1 MLDPIGGFSR
11 MRDFFVSYIETAFR
25 IADPATAEER
35 QRLLREVDVL
45 STEPLVEPVL
55 RYRESKKPL
64 EDLIGTD
71 ILSPLGSKGQTA
83 FVELALSGLFSGQPD
98 FGPLKRKSEYSPYTH
113 QVRML
118 ERGIRPGMPS
128 IVTSGTGS
136 GKTESFMLPILASLS
151 DEAVLWKAPSA
162 GYLENH
168 WWKSGK
174 SFNAKT
180 RQRTGENRP
189 AAVRALIL
197 YPMNALVAD
206 QMVRLRKAL
215 DSDAARETMNERFK
229 GNRIFF
235 GHYTGETPV
244 TGHLRHPRLAD
255 EEFEKKRRGR
265 RIGKLRQAMKRFDED
280 QQAAADHDA
289 RAAEEALKAGKPAP
303 EKTSFIFP
311 ALDGGEMVSRWDM
324 QHAPPDIL
332 VTNASMLGAMLAR
345 EVEDPI
351 FDQTRDWIAGDP
363 DAHFYLV
370 FDELHLV
377 RGSAGTEVSF
387 LIKSLLT
394 RLGLDKPE
402 NRHKLRILAS
412 SASLPM
418 EGERGEQSR
427 RYLRDLFAP
436 FGTFSSPAD
445 EGSLDADFWKGCVI
459 PGNPEEP
466 PPLGAKLPAK
476 PFEDLLAAA
485 GEPGQLVADFA
496 KTDAAV
502 EALRQVGAA
511 LGVDE
516 ADPSALAGKVA
527 GRAASAL
534 AAACSAEGPS
544 RATAVSEIAA
554 GVFGGPSPE
563 AVRGLLLARA
573 IPDSEGWSARAPK
586 GTPSFRV
593 HTFVRNVE
601 GLFGAP
607 VASAGDK
614 VRFSDLTIVR
624 GISHGKPP
632 AGSKKGARL
641 FEMLYCEA
649 CGDLFLGGQRGEPA
663 ETAQEFELL
672 PSAADLES
680 APDRGAPELYDKM
693 SFDQFAVFW
702 PSGAEPF
709 TVENVWDRWDP
720 ATLDTLTGVVS
731 TKAAAERDGLLR
743 GRIYFQNPDP
753 KKDPSKRSAQ
763 PFCCPRCGTDYSTR
777 PATMRRSPIRAF
789 RTGFTKA
796 SQLVATEMF
805 ELLHAI
811 GAQPKSIIFSDSRQ
825 DAANQ
830 SLEIERLHLR
840 DLRREIFVTAAI
852 KLVKEAEAK
861 QVPQDQQMK
870 IAKELMDQG
879 FDGMNK
885 LKELMAEWAKV
896 DKKVI
901 DVSTGKVRID
911 RLLQFRDDEGGS
923 ESPISYVASEYVRL
937 GIHPFD
943 ELGRRGVGDGP
954 WYDAF
959 VVNDGKVGYSPGLT
973 AVDRAKLS
981 TWMLEAQSEL
991 VEDVIFSNTFFAIEE
1006 TGLGYPSVRHDG
1018 SKETDELDA
1027 WLRVFAGV
1035 YRVREN
1041 KYFNPQDVKQ
1051 WTDYSTVNRRKVKR
1065 FAEDVFGQA
1074 HAPAHFNEIIK
1085 KMDALGHNNCVV
1097 NVGKLYI
1104 RVSKPGDPYWRC
1116 ASCERVHLHRGV
1128 GYCTRCRQPL
1138 PEGRSGDAD
1147 VLWESNFLGKRIVR
1161 GRGDEVSRF
1170 GLKCEELTGQTDD
1183 FGDRLRRFK
1192 DILVGTSDKPPTQL
1206 QRLASNIDLLS
1217 FTTTMEVGIDIGS
1230 LQTVLQANMPPQR
1243 FNYQQRVGRSGRR
1256 GQAFSFVTTF
1266 CRGRSH
1272 DEYYFRNPRAITGD
1286 PPPPPF
1292 LAVDHPPIP
1301 QRLLRKVWL
1310 RAAFARMRSDCQA
1323 TGEPYPGDRL
1333 TPPDVHGEFVPTDEF
1348 YADGSQWPEKLRA
1361 ALNQTRPDMLRFL
1374 EASIIAN
1381 GQRAELLKHA
1391 QADEVVAEIMQ
1402 LAGQRPHGRA
1412 GLAQFLAERGKLPM
1426 YGMPTRVRLLYTGLA
1441 PETGRGP
1448 LHERHFEWS
1457 TMDRDVELAVFE
1469 YAPGAVLTKDKM
1481 KHRVIGFTGTLPEPE
1496 KQGNLID
1503 VGAPQGDWFTEQA
1516 YVAKCL
1522 SCGSASYEQDGPDN
1536 GIACADCG
1544 EQVPPDAFHRYVTP
1558 AAFRTDFRPEATEVD
1573 EVGTMSTR
1581 TVATVLHEGEKTP
1594 CGPIKVWS
1602 GAGVTVMHLNDGP
1615 QDENGDAQYF
1625 SVDHLTDAWVQR
1637 DYKFAKATALQMQ
1650 AVEPAI
1656 SKANEPTR
1664 WKDCLGREAP
1674 FGLAARKETDALYI
1688 ELTEFDPRLRLDLV
1702 AKQGGPAQSATA
1714 VRAAAIS
1721 ATHLLVQRAAL
1732 LLDVAPDEFEALEPR
1747 RRSGRPMLQ
1756 IADALI
1762 NGSGLCRRLGEG
1774 SKPEIVRLI
1783 ERIVSEKGRGSALA
1797 QLEADDHRSNCNTS
1811 CYRCI
1816 QQYGNR
1822 RVHNLL
1828 DWRLALSYLRAM
1840 VDPKYICGLDNGF
1853 DAYPELTGWI
1863 ERSRELASSVA
1874 AMRPGSLKVELVGP
1888 MGLASII
1895 QASGKGASRMVVL
1908 HPLWRTRAADV
1919 LSLLGSHADQA
1930 TRFVDTFDLERRP
1943 LKALELARGIDPVP
1957 LFEAA

>member
-1 MLDPIGGFSR
+1 MLDPIGGFTR

-25 IADPATAEER
+25 IADKDTAAER
-35 QRLLREVDVL
+35 RRLLEETDVL

-55 RYRESKKPL
+55 RYRESKTKL
-64 EDLIGTD
+64 EDLIGSDT
-71 ILSPLGSKGQTA
+71 LKPLGEKGQTA
-83 FVELALSGLFSGQPD
+83 FVELALSGLFSGQQSD
-98 FGPLKRKSEYSPYTH
+98 GSVKRKSDYAPYTH
-113 QVRML
+113 QVKML
-118 ERGIRPGMPS
+118 ERGIRPGLPS

-151 DEAVLWKAPSA
+151 NEAVHWPSPSA

-168 WWKSGK
+168 WWRPDRR
-174 SFNAKT
+174 FDAKR

-189 AAVRALIL
+189 AAIRALIL

-215 DSDAARETMNERFK
+215 DSDEAREVMEERFD

-244 TGHLRHPRLAD
+244 TGHLRHPRLHA

-265 RIGKLRQAMKRFDED
+265 RQGRLRQAMKRFDED
-280 QQAAADHDA
+280 QRAAIDHDSH
-289 RAAEEALKAGKPAP
+289 AAEEARKAGKPKP

-324 QHAPPDIL
+324 QDAPPDIL

-351 FDQTRDWIAGDP
+351 FDQTRKWIASDP
-363 DAHFYLV
+363 NAYFYLV

-387 LIKSLLT
+387 LVKSLLT
-394 RLGLDKPE
+394 RLGLDSPE
-402 NRHKLRILAS
+402 HRHKLRILAS

-418 EGERGEQSR
+418 EDERGEQSR

-436 FGTFSSPAD
+436 FGTFVSKTDA
-445 EGSLDADFWKGCVI
+445 GSLDAEFWKGCVV
-459 PGNPEEP
+459 PGDPETP
-466 PPLGAKLPAK
+466 PPLDAKLPKK
-476 PFEDLLAAA
+476 PFEALLAAA
-485 GEPGQLVADFA
+485 GGTGQLIADFP
-496 KTDAAV
+496 KTDAGI
-502 EALRQVGAA
+502 EALKDVGTA
-511 LGVDE
+511 LGVHE
-516 ADPSALAGKVA
+516 ADADVLAGKVA

-534 AAACSAEGPS
+534 AAACVSAGTS
-544 RATAVSEIAA
+544 RATPTSEIGEA
-554 GVFGGPSPE
+554 VFGSPDTD

-573 IPDSEGWSARAPK
+573 IPDSSLWKAQAPK

-593 HTFVRNVE
+593 HTFIRNVE

-607 VASAGDK
+607 AADGGQK
-614 VRFSDLTIVR
+614 VKFSDLTIVR
-624 GISHGKPP
+624 GVSHGK
-632 AGSKKGARL
+632 AQNGSEKGARL

-663 ETAQEFELL
+663 DTAEEFELL

-680 APDRGAPELYDKM
+680 APDRGAPELYDRM

-702 PSGAEPF
+702 PSEAAPFNAE
-709 TVENVWDRWDP
+709 NNWDRWDR
-720 ATLDTLTGVVS
+720 ATLDTRTGVVS
-731 TKAAAERDGLLR
+731 TKGDDDRQGILH
-743 GRIYFQNPDP
+743 GRIYFQHPDP
-753 KKDPSKRSAQ
+753 GKDPSKRSAQ
-763 PFCCPRCGTDYSTR
+763 PFCCPRCGTDYASR
-777 PATMRRSPIRAF
+777 PPTMRQSPIRAF

-811 GAQPKSIIFSDSRQ
+811 GSQPKSIIFSDSRQ

-852 KLVKEAEAK
+852 KLVKEAEAN
-861 QVPQDQQMK
+861 QVPEAERLK
-870 IAKELMDQG
+870 ISHELMSQG
-879 FDGMNK
+879 LDGMNK
-885 LKELMAEWAKV
+885 LMGLMAEWAKA
-896 DKKVI
+896 DKSVV
-901 DVSTGKVRID
+901 DVSTGKVKID
-911 RLLQFRDDEGGS
+911 RLLQFKDDDGGS

-943 ELGRRGVGDGP
+943 ELGRKGVGDRP

-959 VVNDGKVGYSPGLT
+959 ELDNGKVRYAPSLS
-973 AVDRAKLS
+973 AIERAKVG
-981 TWMLEAQSEL
+981 TAILEAQSEL
-991 VEDVIFSNTFFAIEE
+991 VEDVIFSNTFFAMEE
-1006 TGLGYPSVRHDG
+1006 TGLGYPSVRHDA
-1018 SKETDELDA
+1018 SRETDELDA

-1035 YRVREN
+1035 YRVQEN
-1041 KYFNPQDVKQ
+1041 KYFNPQNIKQ
-1051 WTDYSTVNRRKVKR
+1051 WTDYATVNRKKVKR

-1074 HAPAHFNEIIK
+1074 QAPARFNEVIQ
-1085 KMDALGHNNCVV
+1085 KMDAIGHNNCVV

-1104 RVSKPGDPYWRC
+1104 RVSKPGDPFWRC
-1116 ASCERVHLHRGV
+1116 VSCERVHLHRGV
-1128 GYCTRCRQPL
+1128 GYCTRCRQAL
-1138 PEGRSGDAD
+1138 PGERSGD
-1147 VLWESNFLGKRIVR
+1147 VETLWESNFLGKRIVR
-1161 GRGDEVSRF
+1161 GRGDEVARF

-1192 DILVGTSDKPPTQL
+1192 DILVGTSGKPPTPL
-1206 QRLASNIDLLS
+1206 QRLAANIDLLS
-1217 FTTTMEVGIDIGS
+1217 VTTTMEVGIDIGS

-1243 FNYQQRVGRSGRR
+1243 FNYQQRVGRAGRR

-1292 LAVDHPPIP
+1292 LAVDHLPIP

-1310 RAAFARMRSDCQA
+1310 RAAFARLRSDCQA
-1323 TGEPYPGDRL
+1323 AGEDYPGDRL

-1348 YADGSQWPEKLRA
+1348 YAEGSAWPEKLRS
-1361 ALNQTRPDMLRFL
+1361 ALNQTRPEMVRFV
-1374 EASIIAN
+1374 EASII
-1381 GQRAELLKHA
+1381 GDRQREQLLHDA
-1391 QADEVVAEIMQ
+1391 QADAVVAEIME
-1402 LAGQRPHGRA
+1402 LAAERPQGRA

-1448 LHERHFEWS
+1448 LQDRDFEWS

-1496 KQGNLID
+1496 KHGNLID
-1503 VGAPQGDWFTEQA
+1503 VRAPLGNWFTEEA
-1516 YVAKCL
+1516 YVAKCP
-1522 SCGSASYEQDGPDN
+1522 SCGSASYRHQDPDE
-1536 GIACADCG
+1536 GIECDDCN
-1544 EQVPPDAFHRYVTP
+1544 EQVPPDAFNRYVTP
-1558 AAFRTDFRPEATEVD
+1558 TAFRTDFRPEGTEID

-1581 TVATVLHEGEKTP
+1581 TVATVLHEGEKTQ

-1602 GAGVTVMHLNDGP
+1602 GAGVTVIHLNDGSEGDDGTP
-1615 QDENGDAQYF
+1615 QRFN
-1625 SVDHLTDAWVQR
+1625 VDLLTDTWVQR
-1637 DYKFAKATALQMQ
+1637 EFRFAKATPLEMQ
-1650 AVEPAI
+1650 AVDPDI
-1656 SKANEPTR
+1656 STANEPSR
-1664 WKDCLGREAP
+1664 WKNSVGQEGP
-1674 FGLAARKETDALYI
+1674 FGLASRKETDALYI
-1688 ELTEFDPRLRLDLV
+1688 ELTQFDPRLRLDLV
-1702 AKQGGPAQSATA
+1702 AKQGGPAQSSTA

-1721 ATHLLVQRAAL
+1721 ATHMLVQRAAL

-1747 RRSGRPMLQ
+1747 RREGRPMLQ
-1756 IADALI
+1756 IADTLI

-1774 SKPEIVRLI
+1774 TKPEIVRLI
-1783 ERIVSEKGRGSALA
+1783 ERIVTETGRGSALA
-1797 QLEADDHRSNCNTS
+1797 QLEAEDHHSNCKTS

-1840 VDPKYICGLDNGF
+1840 VDPEYVCGLDGRF
-1853 DAYPELTGWI
+1853 DAYPELSGWL
-1863 ERSRELASSVA
+1863 ERSRELAASVA

-1888 MGLASII
+1888 MGLASIVQTTGRSALKMI
-1895 QASGKGASRMVVL
+1895 VL
-1908 HPLWRTRAADV
+1908 HPLWRSSAADV
-1919 LSLLGSHADQA
+1919 TTLIGSRPDG
-1930 TRFVDTFDLERRP
+1930 TMRFVDTFDLERRP
-1943 LKALELARGIDPVP
+1943 LKALEMARAGDVP
-1957 LFEAA
+1957 AMADA